1 RKNFASVGIEAPF
14 FHGLVFH
21 GTVFEISYCCAAAAA
36 CTTTESNCL
45 WTPEE
50 TNAAPS
56 NSVRQSTQMLQTG
69 SAHQIPTSA
78 SVRTT
83 TRPTAQTTTAILVTP
98 NNCTRPTRVANQ
110 FGISGLSGWDLTS
123 HADYFNNSASEH
135 EHNLNCQWII
145 AGRDGLITLIRITN
159 LILESSPTCDYDAL
173 IFDFVDL
180 KTDYSSSQNF
190 CGSVESKVLLS
201 ASGINITFKTDSS
214 VNYRGFHLQWA
225 YVNESLALEIRN
237 TTRYSRCTKPEEMRA
252 ITIAGISAPGE
263 RLVSH
268 EGFSMEYA
276 GSARYKNNQNCQWNL
291 TRKSQYIM
299 LWVRL
304 VHLEYLASTGGSQ
317 LCNYDNL
324 TLHFTDV
331 STGQPVRRTLCAM
344 TRDRTFLANSSI
356 EVTFRTDSSVS
367 SRGFA
372 IEWMHLNETQAEL
385 FRQSWGRFTNTTQSR
400 CMVPMPL
407 SNLTL
412 NSAGPFSGGQLMSH
426 VEYLTIVNSSYQP
439 NMNCNWTIRVPDN
452 FTLIHFRIVSLDLET
467 SSVRTS
473 ECRFDNVTFVYK
485 NVITDRWASKVACKS
500 LHLSYFTSKSDVV
513 VKFVTDRSVSR
524 RGFHLRWYFVPLHDA
539 YELPGLEDMQSFN
552 CPEFVDTLQ
561 LKALTLE
568 LNQPSLNCMWRLTV
582 QGGKIMRINAIFRD
596 MLDDTEIF
604 LSTGSHGP
612 CCLSSTKILSASG
625 SGLRGGIQKHC
636 LCKNSTNGFDF
647 VAYPGS
653 VTIRLRNRISLP
665 NRKITIFCTTLPEPV
680 HTNCSSVQ
688 RINKYQSKIS
698 DRLTRLKRI
707 NCEWTIRPLDENH
720 AVKVKVIQLESRGR
734 LYHLGLRNRWRRA
747 TAMFSSPLLPPL
759 PGSADCSCMMQ
770 VSTAKGFYLNI
781 ISNWT
786 EATHSDAPVNSDSR
800 GTSNIEFRRCC
811 GRDQRYFTP
820 AHSILHPDFLDLSNE
835 VLSLGPV
842 SIKLNM
848 SRQPL
853 HEVIYEID
861 VQHFPVA
868 LPGSSRLCS
877 GPPSISKNHDIVDER
892 NGSRLVSL
900 KQSTLTSKTDCI
912 SSVQLTSSQSLQTQE
927 DGHGIRLSV
936 NCTDNSGHINVV
948 KNDLTVTRMQC
959 DNGSFLFSL
968 LKRVPV
974 TLEAVGTGGFTAVLE
989 LVSVAL
995 EVEHFCSRYT
1005 PTSDPWTANLL
1016 LYTRLPL
1023 GFAGLHLRF
1032 CRINM
1037 TTKPGHDLIVRLQ
1050 MPFSNDYHETFCSE
1064 VGLLHYKP
1072 KLSFILSAPHT
1083 SNQMKLNLCNQDL
1096 PGGLQPQDKIR
1107 VSEGESLTI
1116 DVTMATMSNLLT
1128 TFDHMPEPG
1137 DDDFGSYA
1145 QGKTIDAFLTANQVE
1160 VCSRI
1165 DNSIEQWQLSA
1176 DGTQLLTTVTVAP
1189 DNTQTDC
1196 KIQLDAFTAAR
1207 IVNNTKP
1214 TSSVREFLKLSK
1226 ADCWKLEVKLD
1237 KFSTV
1242 CGLKQLMLTASHWD
1256 SLAASV
1262 EHMQREVCG
1271 SDSQFEF
1278 RVEASLQAE
1287 GSGMS
1292 LAYSE
1297 VRSGFRARFSISG
1310 CGQSSAQ
1317 SEQLVESPANS
1328 SFVSPALTALLVIL
1342 ALCNLLVVLYI
1353 FRAKIIR
1360 FAASRSQRSRQLIYQ
1375 TGTDG
1380 VNLINEDD

>member
-1 RKNFASVGIEAPF
+1 NELNTLPILALYEMRLRKRFRSDGKISLLLASKRHSSMALSFMAPYSKYPIVVQLLL
-14 FHGLVFH
+14 HVLLLSP
-21 GTVFEISYCCAAAAA
+21 TVSAAN
-36 CTTTESNCL
+36 ER
-45 WTPEE
+45 TPEE

-214 VNYRGFHLQWA
+214 
-225 YVNESLALEIRN
+225 
-237 TTRYSRCTKPEEMRA
+237 YSRCTKPEEMRA

-276 GSARYKNNQNCQWNL
+276 G
-291 TRKSQYIM
+291 
-299 LWVRL
+299 L

-385 FRQSWGRFTNTTQSR
+385 FRQSWEANTTQSR

-539 YELPGLEDMQSFN
+539 YELPGLEDMQ
-552 CPEFVDTLQ
+552 
-561 LKALTLE
+561 
-568 LNQPSLNCMWRLTV
+568 W
-582 QGGKIMRINAIFRD
+582 
-596 MLDDTEIF
+596 
-604 LSTGSHGP
+604 P

-786 EATHSDAPVNSDSR
+786 EAIHSDAPVNSDSR

-1207 IVNNTKP
+1207 I
-1214 TSSVREFLKLSK
+1214 